1 MSDIKE
7 LRSIELSSYT
17 TLSTGIAVLFSIISA
32 ILFSIL
38 VGVAVP
44 NGASVIIYVIPTIIV
59 GTFMFTIYNA
69 FCQGLLYNLL
79 AKKLKTI
86 FFILKDNKEIVKIST
101 TETAIMVSIILT
113 IQVILL
119 YLVSV
124 LILPLLLTTVMQ
136 TLMYSGQQLTAIN
149 LYQLL
154 LLISQPA
161 TIAMFIFGTFI
172 LTFIFVLIGTYIYN
186 ILGKNGRGVVLNL
199 SEENGFTA
207 IDSIDA
213 KKFAIAYAIITCV
226 INIIFA
232 IIMLISG
239 AYMSGAIID
248 IISGFIGGFIV
259 AYLFALF
266 YNYLAPKLGK
276 LKIELI
282 DIKIN

>member
-1 MSDIKE
+1 
-7 LRSIELSSYT
+7 
-17 TLSTGIAVLFSIISA
+17 
-32 ILFSIL
+32 
-38 VGVAVP
+38 
-44 NGASVIIYVIPTIIV
+44 
-59 GTFMFTIYNA
+59 
-69 FCQGLLYNLL
+69 
-79 AKKLKTI
+79 
-86 FFILKDNKEIVKIST
+86 
-101 TETAIMVSIILT
+101 MVSIILT

-161 TIAMFIFGTFI
+161 TIAVFIFGTFI

-213 KKFAIAYAIITCV
+213 KKFAIAYAIINCV

-282 DIKIN
+282 GFKIN

>member
-1 MSDIKE
+1 
-7 LRSIELSSYT
+7 
-17 TLSTGIAVLFSIISA
+17 
-32 ILFSIL
+32 
-38 VGVAVP
+38 
-44 NGASVIIYVIPTIIV
+44 
-59 GTFMFTIYNA
+59 MFTIYNA

-199 SEENGFTA
+199 SEENAFTA

-213 KKFAIAYAIITCV
+213 KKFAIAYAIINCV

-232 IIMLISG
+232 IIMLIGG

-282 DIKIN
+282 GFKIN